1 MAFLVHERM
10 TIYFV
15 KSHIIVWRVISS
27 TIDFNNHLCL
37 SPAELGGAGGEEV
50 RGPPVWSPPLR
61 VESEASSDNSLTTN
75 DMLGADNN
83 I

>member
-1 MAFLVHERM
+1 M
-10 TIYFV
+10 
-15 KSHIIVWRVISS
+15 
-27 TIDFNNHLCL
+27 

-50 RGPPVWSPPLR
+50 RRPPVWSTPFR

>member
-37 SPAELGGAGGEEV
+37 SPAELGGTGGEEV
-50 RGPPVWSPPLR
+50 RRPSVWSPPLR